1 MNRHPNPHSDNKG
14 PHSVEKNEHRTLI
27 KNISIFNGT
36 SQDLIKGQDVVLLD
50 NTIEKIIPAGA
61 KEDGYGHVIDGKGGY
76 LSPGLIDNH
85 LHLMMGVSQAEFFN
99 GPFQHVPWMAIRET
113 ETCSCAG
120 LLPAVMWVAMSL
132 DRGKRSTKG
141 SYPARGS
148 MGRAV

>member
-1 MNRHPNPHSDNKG
+1 MNRHPNPHSNNNG

-50 NTIEKIIPAGA
+50 NTIEKIIPAGS
-61 KEDGYGHVIDGKGGY
+61 KEDAYGHVIDGKGGY

-99 GPFQHVPWMAIRET
+99 GPFQYVTCMAIREMEDMLMRGVT
-113 ETCSCAG
+113 TC
-120 LLPAVMWVAMSL
+120 VMWVAMSL
-132 DRGKRSTKG
+132 D
-141 SYPARGS
+141 
-148 MGRAV
+148 